1 MFFFCGI
8 SLSNTT
14 PQRIKASWCTQWWA
28 SIKSL
33 WIFVSVNHITP
44 ALFFLSAVYFLS
56 DLWLAIYSVNVFVL
70 TYWNLFVNLTF
81 VNSHSIGKIWKFS
94 SRLIILL
101 LILTKKAEKQLIL
114 KPQYSW
120 VNTMPGVKND
130 KGVIFLLYAVFLFP
144 FMCSVIAVNQF
155 QSHISNIIPWKR
167 LDKSGKRFLH
177 AYLHIVLK
185 NGLKST
191 SRELH

>member
-1 MFFFCGI
+1 MNLAGKKYYCVRHTPIMQVNVPLYYKKCSEYSEKFLYIETNEKISLKQIWLIYMFFFCGI

-14 PQRIKASWCTQWWA
+14 PQRIKTSWCTQWWA

-81 VNSHSIGKIWKFS
+81 VNSHFYWQDMKIF
-94 SRLIILL
+94 
-101 LILTKKAEKQLIL
+101 
-114 KPQYSW
+114 
-120 VNTMPGVKND
+120 
-130 KGVIFLLYAVFLFP
+130 F
-144 FMCSVIAVNQF
+144 
-155 QSHISNIIPWKR
+155 
-167 LDKSGKRFLH
+167 
-177 AYLHIVLK
+177 
-185 NGLKST
+185 
-191 SRELH
+191 